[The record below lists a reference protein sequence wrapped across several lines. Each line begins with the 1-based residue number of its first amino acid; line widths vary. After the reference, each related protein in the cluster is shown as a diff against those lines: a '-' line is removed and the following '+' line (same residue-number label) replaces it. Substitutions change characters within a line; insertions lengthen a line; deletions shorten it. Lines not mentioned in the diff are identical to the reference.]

1 MTPEQLSDR
10 LVAFS
15 LTILA
20 AVREMQTGRICN
32 PFQIVRSA
40 TSSSLNYG
48 EARSAESKK
57 DFIHKLSVVLKELR
71 ETQNSLKLL
80 CGHGCFPDDFP
91 AQKECS
97 ELIAI
102 FLASINTARGKE
114 RIREAENYD

>member
-80 CGHGCFPDDFP
+80 CGHGCFPGDFP

-97 ELIAI
+97 ELVLIQQGAK
-102 FLASINTARGKE
+102 KE
-114 RIREAENYD
+114 

>member
-20 AVREMQTGRICN
+20 AVREMENGKICN
-32 PFQIVRSA
+32 QLGDQIVRSA

-80 CGHGCFPDDFP
+80 CGHGCFPSDFP
-91 AQKECS
+91 AQKECN
-97 ELIAI
+97 ELISI
-102 FLASINTARGKE
+102 FVSSIKTAKRKK
-114 RIREAENYD
+114 

>member
-10 LVAFS
+10 LISFS

-20 AVREMQTGRICN
+20 AAREMQSGRICN
-32 PFQIVRSA
+32 PLGDQIVRSA

-80 CGHGCFPDDFP
+80 CGHGCFPNDFA

-102 FLASINTARGKE
+102 FIASINTARAKNRGSG
-114 RIREAENYD
+114 N